1 MRIQI
6 INGPN
11 LNRLGKRQPE
21 VYGTT
26 TAEQIMLQL
35 QQDFPDVCFT
45 YFQSNYE
52 GCIIDKLQALMEEK
66 EDIATGETDGEAT
79 TGVVINPGG
88 LCHTS
93 VSLRDAVEET
103 VQAGIQVIEVHIS
116 DISKREPF
124 RQHSMISEVS
134 TSSIIGHGVK
144 GYTEAVKRI
153 TENAQI

>member
-35 QQDFPDVCFT
+35 QQQYPDVYFT
-45 YFQSNYE
+45 YFQSNHE
-52 GCIIDKLQALMEEK
+52 GCIIDSLQQLMEEK
-66 EDIATGETDGEAT
+66 ENIETGDTEAEPVA
-79 TGVVINPGG
+79 GVVINPGG

-103 VQAGIQVIEVHIS
+103 VQAGIQVAEVHIS

-124 RQHSMISEVS
+124 RQHSLLSEVS
-134 TSSIIGHGVK
+134 TFNIVGHGVK

-153 TENAQI
+153 IENTQI